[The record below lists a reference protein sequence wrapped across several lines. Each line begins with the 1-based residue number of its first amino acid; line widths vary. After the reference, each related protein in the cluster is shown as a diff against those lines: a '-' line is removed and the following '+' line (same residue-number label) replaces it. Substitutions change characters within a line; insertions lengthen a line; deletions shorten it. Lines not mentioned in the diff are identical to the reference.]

1 MVTLTSVYATL
12 VLWTT
17 FTSNVTLSKTES
29 THLLALYKLPLG
41 CYICCFECRALSN
54 YVITAAAKTS
64 YRSGHSFFLN
74 VHDTSTKDTT
84 LRTPDEN
91 GTICSGLYSAIG
103 GKCCSSCNLCLAK
116 MSGRPNLNSNS
127 FKTLGTSFG
136 YSNILQPQNVLAMTV
151 PEGFGGVVEV
161 CKKQRPFFRPTDNVA
176 LGLTYAVLAALYVLF
191 IHDLRLNVFP

>member
-74 VHDTSTKDTT
+74 VHDTSTVTRRQST
-84 LRTPDEN
+84 F
-91 GTICSGLYSAIG
+91 GAICNSWHQAHNSGQFTQPCTEVFYCAQ
-103 GKCCSSCNLCLAK
+103 
-116 MSGRPNLNSNS
+116 SNC
-127 FKTLGTSFG
+127 FFAVV
-136 YSNILQPQNVLAMTV
+136 YV
-151 PEGFGGVVEV
+151 PFVQVIKG
-161 CKKQRPFFRPTDNVA
+161 
-176 LGLTYAVLAALYVLF
+176 
-191 IHDLRLNVFP
+191 